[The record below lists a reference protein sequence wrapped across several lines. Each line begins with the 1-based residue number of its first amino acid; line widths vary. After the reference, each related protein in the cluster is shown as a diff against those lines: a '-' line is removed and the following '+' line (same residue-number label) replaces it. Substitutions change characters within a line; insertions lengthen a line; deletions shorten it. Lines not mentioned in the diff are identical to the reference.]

1 MDVLLIAGIIIV
13 LGFIGGKVSNGLKFP
28 GVIGYIIAGVII
40 GPSLLGIFDHAFL
53 EKAGIINDFA
63 LGLIAFLIGSELR
76 WEIIK
81 KAGKSIVVVTFVQAV
96 MTFILLGVGVFIYTR
111 SLALGLIFGALGV
124 ATAPAGTYV
133 VLRECRAKGSLT
145 NTLLAVVG
153 LDDAM
158 AIVIFSFAV
167 ALAKVSIGGAPCES
181 LWAICWKPLYEIA
194 GSIII
199 GIILGLIVVF
209 TSRKR
214 HDRNEILTIAIASIF
229 VCSGLSNMLH
239 MSLILSNLVLGIVI
253 INISSL
259 TGKRISD
266 SIQNIIS
273 PVFLFFFVMAGAHM
287 RISLLPAMGML
298 GLIYI
303 FIRIIGKIGGAYIG
317 AVLGKMEDKIR
328 KNLGY
333 GLLSQA
339 GVAIG
344 LAILI
349 GREFGIHSDI
359 ASKVITVI
367 AATTI
372 VFEIIG
378 ALGVK
383 YSIKKA
389 EEIGQAEH

>member
-13 LGFIGGKVSNGLKFP
+13 LGFIGGKASNGMKFP

-40 GPSLLGIFDHAFL
+40 GPSLLGVFDHAFL
-53 EKAGIINDFA
+53 ARAGIINDFA
-63 LGLIAFLIGSELR
+63 LGMIAFLIGSELR

-81 KAGKSIVVVTFVQAV
+81 KAGKSIVIVTFVQAIV
-96 MTFILLGVGVFIYTR
+96 TFILLGVGVYMFTR
-111 SLALGLIFGALGV
+111 SIALGLIFGALGV
-124 ATAPAGTYV
+124 ATAPAGTYI
-133 VLRECRAKGSLT
+133 VLREYRAKGSLT

-167 ALAKVSIGGAPCES
+167 ALAKVSVNGWACGS
-181 LWAICWKPLYEIA
+181 LWAICWKPLVEIV
-194 GSIII
+194 GSILM
-199 GIILGLIVVF
+199 GIILGMIVV
-209 TSRKR
+209 TTVRKR
-214 HDRNEILTIAIASIF
+214 HDRNEILTIAIAAIF
-229 VCSGLSNMLH
+229 VCSGLANMLH

-259 TGKRISD
+259 TGRRISD
-266 SIQNIIS
+266 SIQNIAN
-273 PVFLFFFVMAGAHM
+273 PVLLFFFVMAGAHM
-287 RISLLPAMGML
+287 NIKLLPSMGLL
-298 GLIYI
+298 GLTYI
-303 FIRIIGKIGGAYIG
+303 LVRIIGKIGGSYAG
-317 AVLGKMEDKIR
+317 AVLGKMEDKI
-328 KNLGY
+328 KKYLGF

-349 GREFGIHSDI
+349 GREFGIQSEI
-359 ASKVITVI
+359 AVTVISVI

-383 YSIKKA
+383 YSVMKA
-389 EEIGQAEH
+389 KESGKARH